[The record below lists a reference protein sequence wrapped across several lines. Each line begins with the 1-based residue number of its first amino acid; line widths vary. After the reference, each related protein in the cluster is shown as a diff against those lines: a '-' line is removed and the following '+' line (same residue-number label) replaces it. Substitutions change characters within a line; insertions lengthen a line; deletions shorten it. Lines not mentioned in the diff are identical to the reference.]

1 VGATPNNFIYYIN
14 TTEVKFF
21 MTMSRLLQNA
31 LKLAEI
37 SLKANLEK
45 INRINV
51 FPVADNDTGSNLFR
65 TVQGAADGLDVL
77 GSSSNLLESYTQS
90 VFLKASG
97 NSGMMFS
104 MFLSNFTACLS
115 CDTALDL
122 PKLAQALLTASQQS
136 KNQIDDFVSGT
147 LISYLESVAL
157 DMSKLTTLSLSED
170 DFSVLSDLLLTQL
183 NKTSEENP
191 FLHESTLVDA
201 GAMGVHYWLTGFLA
215 GLCHVE
221 KNRVIPEEV
230 EDVSVANQC
239 ESVHWE
245 TKPNYNYCVQITLNI
260 SEEMQS
266 QLSSD
271 LAADGDCNLNLYR
284 HGQSRV
290 HVHTNNSKALFKK
303 IMTYAEVTEVKIEN
317 MMMQYQ
323 ANQSKGGIA
332 IVTDSSADIPQDIMD
347 QYPIHCIP
355 LTITHGKQVMLDG
368 LTIDELDLAS
378 RMQSHSEYPKTAS
391 PALGMIKDTFSWL
404 SKTHEHVIVVALS
417 SKMSATYQAFK
428 TLANEFSNISVIDSR
443 TTSGAHGWLVASV
456 ADMAKKGLSVDNIL
470 AKAQQLIKDTD
481 VFILLNDCDAMTKS
495 GRFGRA
501 KAWVA
506 HTMKLKPIVGI
517 NQDGTGVLLGN
528 AMSLPKQLEKLFKM
542 IRQKHEQKPI
552 RRFSILHADNH
563 ASAVELESALEQKL
577 ALKSSG
583 ILPVSAVIQL
593 HAGQGAIA
601 VAIEQ
606 ESAHDFIE

>member
-1 VGATPNNFIYYIN
+1 
-14 TTEVKFF
+14 

-104 MFLSNFTACLS
+104 MFLSHFTACLS
-115 CDTALDL
+115 CDTAIDL
-122 PKLAQALLTASQQS
+122 SKLAQALLTASQQS

-147 LISYLESVAL
+147 LISYIEDVAL
-157 DMSKLTTLSLSED
+157 GMIALKTLSLCED

-183 NKTSEENP
+183 NKTSEDNP
-191 FLHESTLVDA
+191 FLHDTTLVDA

-221 KNRVIPEEV
+221 KNRVLPEEV
-230 EDVSVANQC
+230 EDASVTSQC

-260 SEEMQS
+260 SEKMQS
-266 QLSSD
+266 QLSRD

-368 LTIDELDLAS
+368 LTIDESDLAS

-391 PALGMIKDTFSWL
+391 PALGMIKDTFTWL

-456 ADMAKKGLSVDNIL
+456 ADLASKGLSVDHILDKTQDMIKNID
-470 AKAQQLIKDTD
+470 IF
-481 VFILLNDCDAMTKS
+481 VLLNDCDAMTKS

-542 IRQKHEQKPI
+542 IRQKHEQNPI

-563 ASAVELESALEQKL
+563 ASAVELESALEEKL

-583 ILPVSAVIQL
+583 IMPVSAVIQL

>member
-1 VGATPNNFIYYIN
+1 
-14 TTEVKFF
+14 

-31 LKLAEI
+31 LKLAES

-65 TVQGAADGLDVL
+65 TVKGAADGLNTGD
-77 GSSSNLLESYTQS
+77 SYSNLLESYTQS

-104 MFLSNFTACLS
+104 MFLSHFTECLS
-115 CDTALDL
+115 CDMAIDL
-122 PKLAQALLTASQQS
+122 NLSRLAQALLTASQQS
-136 KNQIDDFVSGT
+136 KKKIDDFVSGT

-157 DMSKLTTLSLSED
+157 GMTKLTTLSLSEN
-170 DFSVLSDLLLTQL
+170 DFGALSDLLSTRLD
-183 NKTSEENP
+183 KTSVDNP
-191 FLHESTLVDA
+191 YLKDTSLVDA
-201 GAMGVHYWLTGFLA
+201 GAMGVHYWLTGFIA

-221 KNRVIPEEV
+221 KDRVIPDV
-230 EDVSVANQC
+230 EDDVSVSDHC

-245 TKPNYNYCVQITLNI
+245 TKPNYSYCVQITLTI
-260 SEEMQS
+260 SEDKQS

-271 LAADGDCNLNLYR
+271 LAAHGDCNLNLYR

-290 HVHTNNSKALFKK
+290 HVHTNDSKALFKK
-303 IMTYAEVTEVKIEN
+303 IMTYADVTEVKIEN

-332 IVTDSSADIPQDIMD
+332 IVTDSSADIPQAILDEHA
-347 QYPIHCIP
+347 IHCIP
-355 LTITHGKQVMLDG
+355 LTITHGQQVMLDG
-368 LTIDELDLAS
+368 LTIDETDLAS

-391 PALGMIKDTFSWL
+391 PSLGMIKESFAWL
-404 SKTHEHVIVVALS
+404 SKTHEHVIVVAIS

-428 TLANEFSNISVIDSR
+428 NLASEFSNISVIDSR
-443 TTSGAHGWLVASV
+443 TTSGAHGWIVSSV
-456 ADMAKKGLSVDNIL
+456 ADMAKKGLSVETIL
-470 AKAQQLIKDTD
+470 TKAQQLIKDTD

-506 HTMKLKPIVGI
+506 QTMKFKPIVGI
-517 NQDGTGVLLGN
+517 NQDGAGVLLGN
-528 AMSLPKQLEKLFKM
+528 AMSLPKQLDKLFKM
-542 IRQKHEQKPI
+542 IREKHEQNPI
-552 RRFSILHADNH
+552 RRFSILHSDNH
-563 ASAVELESALEQKL
+563 ANAVELESVLEQKL

-593 HAGQGAIA
+593 HAGQGALA

-606 ESAHDFIE
+606 EHEHDFAE